1 MEPDFEKLLC
11 LGSGIPFVLLSLFIS
26 VPNGFILV
34 VLYKNPL
41 RCFRKPFS
49 VFLVF
54 ITAVDLFIGIVVCS
68 GEAVVRFL
76 CAFGDDLEVPQEG
89 DMVRLLGY
97 FGINSSILLATAMSV
112 DRFIAIVCPHFYLAK
127 VRPRKLVLCN
137 TIICVFSAIFA
148 SLQFAGVSM
157 DIYRIIDVHL
167 HTTFPLMTTTLSYLG
182 IFIFLKKRAR
192 VVLRTQTIMS
202 RNSTLHDTRRLKIS
216 QMEKKIATT
225 SFLILLLLVISLLPY
240 FVVTLLHENCNGCGK
255 QKWFIVFREASTVF
269 LFVNSTV
276 NPFLTTIRINELKKS
291 VKIVLG
297 LRRQDDQSRRLPTAN
312 FREHWIVQ
320 KSTEKVRIKH
330 ITENESQ
337 GLSSVPSVSI
347 AWNNCE
353 QQRTWRTWNIMA
365 RQRRWISHLAKR
377 LSDRAVSSIETLVG
391 RGAYLL

>member
-312 FREHWIVQ
+312 FREH
-320 KSTEKVRIKH
+320 
-330 ITENESQ
+330 
-337 GLSSVPSVSI
+337 
-347 AWNNCE
+347 
-353 QQRTWRTWNIMA
+353 
-365 RQRRWISHLAKR
+365 
-377 LSDRAVSSIETLVG
+377 
-391 RGAYLL
+391 